1 MKQFLYYN
9 FINLLL
15 NDGYDAKNVIQSKQ
29 HKIHSLEVLHNGD
42 LDFVRTKTKETVLH
56 SSRQ

>member
-15 NDGYDAKNVIQSKQ
+15 NDGYDAKNEIQSKQ
-29 HKIHSLEVLHNGD
+29 HKIHSLEVLRNGD

>member
-1 MKQFLYYN
+1 M
-9 FINLLL
+9 